1 MYPQTNN
8 YLSAA
13 KKQNSIMQP
22 PYQINNQQRTN
33 TKNINNTNL
42 IQYSNTNFNLNSP
55 NTNLNNTNYNI
66 NNSNSNNKNL
76 ALNML
81 LKR

>member
-1 MYPQTNN
+1 MYPQANN
-8 YLSAA
+8 YLYA

-22 PYQINNQQRTN
+22 PNPINNQYQRTN

-42 IQYSNTNFNLNSP
+42 LKYSNTNFNQNSP
-55 NTNLNNTNYNI
+55 NTNLNNTNYNL

-81 LKR
+81 IKR